1 MQERWAKTVPCRDL
15 AGRIRSATVA
25 ITDKAEVA
33 VSMPPGG
40 SGFWTPSEFRQF
52 IETAIA
58 AQMEASH
65 RRGGE
70 R

>member
-1 MQERWAKTVPCRDL
+1 MRERWARTVPCRDL
-15 AGRIRSATVA
+15 AGRIRSAELAV
-25 ITDKAEVA
+25 TDTAEVA
-33 VSMPPGG
+33 VIMPPGG

-52 IETAIA
+52 VETAVA
-58 AQMEASH
+58 AQLEAAH

>member
-1 MQERWAKTVPCRDL
+1 MQERWANTVPCRDL
-15 AGRIRSATVA
+15 AGRIRSALIT
-25 ITDKAEVA
+25 ITDTDEVA

-40 SGFWTPSEFRQF
+40 SGYWTPSEFRQF

-58 AQMEASH
+58 AQMEAAG